1 MADAGAGRRAGTV
14 DAVLVVLAALGA
26 AVLYAVASVL
36 QQRAAVEQPEDQS
49 LRLGLLAGLV
59 RRPSWLLGMVADG
72 SGFVL
77 QFVALAAGAIAL
89 VQPLLVLGLLFALPL
104 GTWVSGQR
112 LRLADMLAAAAVCV
126 GLATFLD
133 AAAPAAGR
141 AFIPGR
147 TWLVL
152 LAAGCG
158 LALVLVLAGRRA
170 GSRGRPVLLAAGTG
184 VLYGIAAGLTKT
196 TGQLLAD
203 LGPLALA
210 HWQPYALV
218 VVGGAGLLVGQS
230 AFQAGSLELS
240 LPTMSVTDPV
250 VSILVGALAFHET
263 LADSPAAVAAEVG
276 GLVLTVVGVYAL
288 ARAPAIRAVRE
299 QAPEGAARREPP
311 QAAPG

>member
-1 MADAGAGRRAGTV
+1 MADAGVGRRAGTV

-72 SGFVL
+72 GGFVL
-77 QFVALAAGAIAL
+77 QFLALAAGAIAL
-89 VQPLLVLGLLFALPL
+89 VQPLLVLSLLFALPL

-112 LRLADMLAAAAVCV
+112 LRIADLLAAAAVCG

-133 AAAPAAGR
+133 AGAPAAGR

-147 TWLVL
+147 TWLAL
-152 LAAGCG
+152 LVAGCG

-170 GSRGRPVLLAAGTG
+170 GDRARPALLAAGTG

-203 LGPLALA
+203 VGPLALV